1 MPVDLRVLSGILST
15 VASPPGLREEPRAQD
30 LKGDF
35 HRWFDGGAIKNV
47 TGWQEF
53 HFADGTLAVLSGS
66 LLFGLS
72 VRLPSGTWVTIRER
86 AEAPKD
92 VPV

>member
-1 MPVDLRVLSGILST
+1 MRLRWATALLLALVAPVAGQESPFAPVLPES
-15 VASPPGLREEPRAQD
+15 V
-30 LKGDF
+30 GD
-35 HRWFDGGAIKNV
+35 V

-72 VRLPSGTWVTIRER
+72 VRLPTGTWITIRER
-86 AEAPKD
+86 AEAPRD
-92 VPV
+92 FPL